1 MNESIIHFEK
11 DALRKK
17 MALFNKVPIV
27 LNNLS
32 ANSKIRLGNFKLVS
46 YVIPRQFAVE
56 VYGIRVLFK

>member
-1 MNESIIHFEK
+1 
-11 DALRKK
+11 

-32 ANSKIRLGNFKLVS
+32 ANSKIRLGNFRLVS

-56 VYGIRVLFK
+56 VYGIRVLFKEV